1 MGYRL
6 LLAGSVAW
14 MTALGAPA
22 PARGMPALAP
32 CQVST
37 DPNSYKILLD
47 DITTP
52 DGSASPEMT
61 ALRFEIERSIQ
72 QLKTDTAL
80 PVTVVRCPQ
89 RLPQDPADFSKAL
102 AQSLNTQRV
111 VLEIWG
117 TMTRGAAAPGAAGNA
132 AAVGYALIP
141 IRFYEFTSG
150 QPPAAF
156 LRERPASSGESAGSV
171 LKFVDGGGELL
182 AYTSL
187 AAGARLL
194 RSLEFD
200 AARTHLCNAVG
211 LLATPR
217 PGPPDATRAAL
228 LDYARRQAKTSV
240 VQALADTSY
249 DGPLRTLRVNPD
261 AECSTTRQP

>member
-1 MGYRL
+1 MRH
-6 LLAGSVAW
+6 GSLIARAAVCLV
-14 MTALGAPA
+14 ALGAA
-22 PARGMPALAP
+22 VPARGTPTLAP

-47 DITTP
+47 DITNP
-52 DGSASPEMT
+52 DGHAAPEMA
-61 ALRFEIERSIQ
+61 ALRFAIERAIQ

-89 RLPQDPADFSKAL
+89 RLPQDPADFS
-102 AQSLNTQRV
+102 QSLSQALNTQRV

-117 TMTRGAAAPGAAGNA
+117 TMTAGGAGATDRS

-141 IRFYEFTSG
+141 IRFYEFNTG
-150 QPPAAF
+150 QPPGAF
-156 LRERPASSGESAGSV
+156 LREQRAPAAGAAGDV
-171 LKFVDGGGELL
+171 LKLVDGGGELL

-194 RSLEFD
+194 RSLEYD
-200 AARTHLCNAVG
+200 MARTHLCNAVG
-211 LLATPR
+211 LLKAPR
-217 PGPPDATRAAL
+217 AAQPDATRAAL
-228 LDYARRQAKTSV
+228 LDYAKKQAKASV
-240 VQALADTSY
+240 VQALADRSY

-261 AECSTTRQP
+261 AECSPARQP